1 MNIIVVSVSVTPSN
15 YPVVQFEHKLFGRT
29 MDTVRILVK
38 RTARKKIELMGFLV
52 ALVATVAKSVSSAKE
67 QS

>member
-15 YPVVQFEHKLFGRT
+15 YPVVQFEHNLCGRM
-29 MDTVRILVK
+29 MDTVRIPVK